1 MTENLK
7 LRAVDDE
14 DLQVV
19 SAVLQDALIPVGE
32 MAFLPGETRFVMVAN
47 RFKWENCSE
56 AFDQPRTEAEE
67 RPLTDAEL
75 TAEEFARCTSYERV
89 LCGVCFDGVTMVKR
103 RGVELNDRA
112 HIHELLAIRSE
123 PGAIVLTFA
132 GGAALRLEGTGITCR
147 IEDMGEPYPTS
158 WRPQHTVG
166 GAA

>member
-14 DLQVV
+14 DLQVL

-32 MAFLPGETRFVMVAN
+32 MAYLPTEQRFVMVAN

-56 AFDQPRTEAEE
+56 SADQPRTVSED
-67 RPLTDAEL
+67 RPMTDAEL
-75 TAEEFARCTSYERV
+75 TAEEFNRCASYERV
-89 LCGVCFDGVTMVKR
+89 LCGVCFDGVEIVKR
-103 RGVELNDRA
+103 RGVEQHDRT
-112 HIHELLAIRSE
+112 HIHELLALRSE
-123 PGAIVLTFA
+123 PGAVVLVFA
-132 GGAALRLEGTGITCR
+132 GGAALRLEGRAISCR
-147 IEDMGEPYPTS
+147 IEDLGEPYPTT